1 MYILF
6 HAYRIVSSIL
16 KNLTWG
22 ITVLDRY
29 DAYMR
34 HSLTGKH
41 LVLLLVWVKV
51 EDLSS
56 LFHTNNAI

>member
-6 HAYRIVSSIL
+6 HAYRIVFSIL

-22 ITVLDRY
+22 VTVPDRH

-34 HSLTGKH
+34 HSLTGKR
-41 LVLLLVWVKV
+41 LVLVWVKV
-51 EDLSS
+51 EPFITFSYK
-56 LFHTNNAI
+56 